1 MAQRISS
8 GSSFEEEI
16 GYSRAVVDGGFVFVS
31 GTTGYDYDTMTICG
45 DVVAQAAQC
54 CANIA
59 ATLARAGSS
68 MDDVVRVM
76 YVFPHTEDFRKCWPT
91 LRRAFATARPA
102 ATYVRADLLDPQML
116 IEIEV
121 TARARSAGAQS
132 DPASMRHIRPADLET
147 TVSLYCE
154 AWGEPDV
161 ERRRS
166 CCSDRGRTRAS
177 TSTPAPA
184 CADATRWWNTSD
196 AFSHSAPALVFGAR
210 TPPKSITMRYAS
222 LGLSSRKMTCRFE
235 AALTSE
241 NDLRTDVC
249 RASSD
254 SSMSVTPD
262 AFSGLRK
269 EQAVECTFALF
280 AS

>member
-59 ATLARAGSS
+59 ATLAHAGSS

-102 ATYVRADLLDPQML
+102 APYVRADLLDPQML

-121 TARARSAGAQS
+121 TARARSAGAES
-132 DPASMRHIRPADLET
+132 DPASMRHVRPADVET
-147 TVSLYCE
+147 TVSLYCL

-161 ERRRS
+161 ERRRELLQRS
-166 CCSDRGRTRAS
+166 WTDEGLYVDAGICVRGR
-177 TSTPAPA
+177 
-184 CADATRWWNTSD
+184 D
-196 AFSHSAPALVFGAR
+196 ALVEHIGRILARRPGAR
-210 TPPKSITMRYAS
+210 IR
-222 LGLSSRKMTCRFE
+222 
-235 AALTSE
+235 
-241 NDLRTDVC
+241 RTDAAEEHHDAIRFAWSLVTKDDVPL
-249 RASSD
+249 RSGTDFGERSSD
-254 SSMSVTPD
+254 GRLSRIVGFLDVRAPD
-262 AFSGLRK
+262 AFWGLRN
-269 EQAVECTFALF
+269 
-280 AS
+280 SG